1 MGNKGFTLIELLLSI
16 ALLTL
21 ISIIIAP
28 EVFKLMKQNE
38 VNACNSTLSSIMKA
52 SSLYVKEN
60 KYDLGITCSN
70 NTKKVSLTTL
80 YDYDQLTGKVDG
92 DPDNGGYFKN
102 PVEGKD
108 PFYLS
113 DEVTITYNCD
123 TLKFTYSYKEDNYC
137 E

>member
-70 NTKKVSLTTL
+70 NTKKVSLKTL
-80 YDYDQLTGKVDG
+80 YDYDYLTGKVEG

-108 PFYLS
+108 PF
-113 DEVTITYNCD
+113 
-123 TLKFTYSYKEDNYC
+123 
-137 E
+137 